1 MSPVAVKIAHLHH
14 EPPLVSLA
22 DVFPAT
28 LLRFLFVLPSLG
40 PFDDNPTIMLQRNN
54 AALN

>member
-1 MSPVAVKIAHLHH
+1 MSPVAVKIEHLQH

-40 PFDDNPTIMLQRNN
+40 PFDYKPTIMLQRCS
-54 AALN
+54 

>member
-1 MSPVAVKIAHLHH
+1 MSPVAVKNEHLQH
-14 EPPLVSLA
+14 EPALVSLA

-40 PFDDNPTIMLQRNN
+40 LFD
-54 AALN
+54 